1 MREFAQSQNLVVY
14 HKKFR
19 YISLRNKQLLAE
31 ISPLNAGISIIELL
45 KIDKNEEEIISN
57 IENKEIWRHAKP
69 ANDRTMGVGNEEN
82 EYKKR
87 KFNWKWYKFRSIPF
101 ILLLLL
107 AAALVHS
114 PIQFVTAKLRNG
126 NNGYC
131 ESNRVSL
138 LATSHVVTP
147 ALAALFGRTCRCAF
161 DWRSH
166 FCKQIERY
174 KSLLAVPKMQ
184 QHENDQLPIVC
195 ICRQLTSEN
204 NCQQF
209 MTQCYF
215 TPENQHEECTCCF
228 NQPNA
233 FCNQL
238 QCHNGEPKFGMHANT
253 TCICH
258 PPTSYP
264 YSICAYHSSSFY
276 DQREIVISDNH
287 DNGQQSDYIKYPL
300 HESSV
305 HHEESTA
312 MRLYGIQITP
322 TLAIIIVLGLL
333 GAIILLTSILLVVRS
348 CRTHREHRNRAAK
361 RELAQ
366 SVLLEQRAE
375 EEKYLP

>member
-1 MREFAQSQNLVVY
+1 M
-14 HKKFR
+14 
-19 YISLRNKQLLAE
+19 QL
-31 ISPLNAGISIIELL
+31 
-45 KIDKNEEEIISN
+45 
-57 IENKEIWRHAKP
+57 
-69 ANDRTMGVGNEEN
+69 
-82 EYKKR
+82 
-87 KFNWKWYKFRSIPF
+87 
-101 ILLLLL
+101 
-107 AAALVHS
+107 
-114 PIQFVTAKLRNG
+114 VTAKLKID

-131 ESNRVSL
+131 ETNGVTL
-138 LATSHVVTP
+138 LARSHIVTP

-166 FCKQIERY
+166 FCKQAERY
-174 KSLLAVPKMQ
+174 KLLLAIPEMQ
-184 QHENDQLPIVC
+184 QRENDQLPIVC
-195 ICRQLTSEN
+195 ICRQLMSEN

-215 TPENQHEECTCCF
+215 TPENQHEHCTCCF

-238 QCHNGEPKFGMHANT
+238 QCHNGEPIFDMHANT

-258 PPTSYP
+258 APTFYP
-264 YSICAYHSSSFY
+264 YNICTHQSSLFY
-276 DQREIVISDNH
+276 DQGEVVISDNH

-300 HESSV
+300 HEPSV
-305 HHEESTA
+305 HHKESVT

-322 TLAIIIVLGLL
+322 TLAIVIVLGLL
-333 GAIILLTSILLVVRS
+333 GVIILLAIILLVIRS
-348 CRTHREHRNRAAK
+348 CRIHREHRDRAAK